1 MKRDTWVKV
10 VFFIRKKTTFTP
22 ASLHFWPVVV
32 HYGFSQSELS
42 RKSFSSNH
50 GSSQLGSNSSL
61 VNILIRFSF
70 DLKLLIKLL
79 SSYMY
84 FPLKNQLDT
93 VQHVSSCSVAKNEK
107 KLRFYF
113 GLKIDVNKCDSWTWQ
128 ESIKRHVI
136 SSSFCWTEKKR
147 EQKMIILL

>member
-1 MKRDTWVKV
+1 MEKEKMTIFQFWAEIVFRAEWKR
-10 VFFIRKKTTFTP
+10 
-22 ASLHFWPVVV
+22 
-32 HYGFSQSELS
+32 SQAEPSY
-42 RKSFSSNH
+42 

-84 FPLKNQLDT
+84 FPLENLLDT